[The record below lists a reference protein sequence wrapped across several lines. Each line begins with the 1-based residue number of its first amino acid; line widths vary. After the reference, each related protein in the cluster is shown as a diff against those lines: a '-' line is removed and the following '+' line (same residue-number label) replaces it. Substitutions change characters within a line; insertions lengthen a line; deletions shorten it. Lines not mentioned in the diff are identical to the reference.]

1 MWHGGGIFTEKLLS
15 HQLFWRSRTPQN
27 DWMLG
32 DSHNQPSTNVL
43 QKAKQ
48 AMSSLF
54 DFKRIE
60 RLEQPLMLRQCMATF
75 TADKVFVVVSVN
87 VNQSFLL
94 KINQTEW
101 DRVVKRA
108 KTNNMHPWF
117 LFFSCS
123 YDFFQRNHTKASTF
137 AIPSIFLFETW
148 NEMYSNVYA
157 SYCRKVVTNLTV
169 CLGHYKNLT
178 PVSSTVSASSRA
190 HFPSPSRNA
199 KEKAKS
205 VSCKLINEVTL
216 QNLQSSF

>member
-1 MWHGGGIFTEKLLS
+1 M
-15 HQLFWRSRTPQN
+15 
-27 DWMLG
+27 
-32 DSHNQPSTNVL
+32 L

-108 KTNNMHPWF
+108 KTNNMHP
-117 LFFSCS
+117 
-123 YDFFQRNHTKASTF
+123 
-137 AIPSIFLFETW
+137 
-148 NEMYSNVYA
+148 
-157 SYCRKVVTNLTV
+157 
-169 CLGHYKNLT
+169 
-178 PVSSTVSASSRA
+178 
-190 HFPSPSRNA
+190 
-199 KEKAKS
+199 
-205 VSCKLINEVTL
+205 
-216 QNLQSSF
+216 